1 MSEAV
6 QVALISGLC
15 VAIPTLIT
23 NYVSNKN
30 NRTLM
35 NYRLDQIEK
44 KQDKYN
50 NVIERT
56 YLLEEKMKVANHR
69 IEDLENQE

>member
-1 MSEAV
+1 MSDAV

-23 NYVSNKN
+23 NYVSNRN

-44 KQDKYN
+44 KQDK
-50 NVIERT
+50 IGRASCRER
-56 YLLEEKMKVANHR
+56 VSSPV
-69 IEDLENQE
+69 